1 MSSSYHVGKR
11 VSLKGRLCTVRY
23 IGPVEGTK
31 SGKEYLGVEWDDLKG
46 KHDGTHQGK
55 RYFTCWSQSP
65 TAASFVL
72 SSSWTADP
80 EQSFVSAVK
89 GKYGTPAVADDSDEI
104 VISGKTVEEVGFDKI
119 RAQQARLHEL
129 KIVLVDGQRIS
140 HAENSP
146 GEIRHVC
153 PKIEE
158 LDLSRNIIENFAE
171 VAEICKELESLKS
184 LRLNGNRFSDL
195 VGQHSLAKEHP
206 YVNGFTKVTDLT
218 MDGML
223 LDWSG
228 FVCAVAQFQGLRSF
242 EASMNGLKNLA
253 ISPPAEKLT
262 SLTLEYNSFESLSD
276 IIILRELK
284 FLEVLRLKGNEIS
297 KISTEANK
305 LAEVP
310 AFGNQLR
317 YVDLSYNAVS
327 DWKFV
332 DEMDHVF
339 PGMTALRLAHNP
351 IYKTSKK
358 VGSFT
363 SMDDSYMLT
372 LARIRKL
379 ETLNFSKITTADRTN
394 SEMFYLSQIA
404 KEISEAPEGRENDT
418 IKRHPR
424 YADLCEKHG
433 TPSITRNQVGV
444 VNPNFLEA
452 RLIKFTLYMPPNTQA
467 NQQQEIRM
475 RREIPMSFDVYALK
489 GLVGRM
495 FGVRPLSM
503 RLIWETGEWDPVAG
517 YEDFEDE
524 EDDAEDGAVDQRTKE
539 AGDQGKWMRREVE
552 IEDGT
557 RQLGNLVDG
566 LEATDLKKVKFIF
579 LEKTD
584 TFRSVD
590 MHTNNLHVGQRCK
603 PWPAYFLVRTTG
615 EVVPL
620 IAVDELPTGTN
631 LVGVPR
637 SLDLEDTIGMLNLGL
652 QRSSDTC
659 YQLASAHEA
668 KSQVAVANTG
678 KVVDK
683 QTTELP
689 SLPST
694 PDRNHTHPPT
704 TTPNSTPPATPKA
717 PLVHPAHPCTRASS
731 FSLPAPATPV
741 SAPTP
746 TPQTQLCRHWCH
758 HGICK
763 WGQQCRYRHI
773 MPMSSSG
780 LQEVGL
786 GDWPLWFRRLNP
798 GYFASESLH
807 PNSDLARA
815 GDKDRRSRRPSVRLC
830 TSTGSNGVTC
840 CGVLHGPG
848 RGRERARPREIHGL
862 RGKGVQDRAER
873 SGLRMV
879 RNEELGEQIVS
890 RLRSMAREQ
899 PEKVAEK
906 ERGERGLS
914 SSVLIEKATVRDT
927 KNWEDESD
935 GSRESGQGQEEKE
948 EDRKLVDV

>member
-11 VSLKGRLCTVRY
+11 VSLKGRLCTIRY
-23 IGPVEGTK
+23 IGPVEGTR
-31 SGKEYLGVEWDDLKG
+31 SDKEYLGVEWDDLKG

-55 RYFTCWSQSP
+55 RYFTCWSPSP
-65 TAASFVL
+65 TAASLVL
-72 SSSWTADP
+72 ASSWTADP

-146 GEIRHVC
+146 GEIRTVC
-153 PKIEE
+153 PKIDE
-158 LDLSRNIIENFAE
+158 LDLSRNLIEKLAE
-171 VAEICKELESLKS
+171 VAEICAELESLKS

-195 VGQHSLAKEHP
+195 VEQHSLAKERP
-206 YVNGFTKVTDLT
+206 YVSGFTKVTDLT
-218 MDGML
+218 MDEML

-228 FVCAVAQFQGLRSF
+228 LVCAVAQFQELRSF

-253 ISPPAEKLT
+253 VTPPAERLT
-262 SLTLEYNSFESLSD
+262 SLTLEYNSFASLTD

-297 KISTEANK
+297 KISAESDK

-351 IYKTSKK
+351 IYKSSKK

-372 LARIRKL
+372 LARIRNL

-404 KEISEAPEGRENDT
+404 TEISAAPEGRGKDT
-418 IKRHPR
+418 IHRHPR
-424 YADLCEKHG
+424 YAELCEKHG
-433 TPSITRNQVGV
+433 SPSIARTEVGV

-467 NQQQEIRM
+467 NQPEEIRM

-489 GLVGRM
+489 GLVGKM
-495 FGVRPLSM
+495 FGVRPLST
-503 RLIWETGEWDPVAG
+503 RLIYETGEWDPVAG
-517 YEDFEDE
+517 YEDFQDE
-524 EDDAEDGAVDQRTKE
+524 EDDAEDGAGDQRTQE
-539 AGDQGKWMRREVE
+539 VGDQGKWMEREVE
-552 IEDGT
+552 LEDGT

-566 LEATDLKKVKFIF
+566 LEATDLKRVKIV
-579 LEKTD
+579 LLGTTD
-584 TFRSVD
+584 TFRSVN
-590 MHTNNLHVGQRCK
+590 MHTNHLPVGQRCK
-603 PWPAYFLVRTTG
+603 PWPAYFVVRTTG

-659 YQLASAHEA
+659 YQLVSAHDA
-668 KSQVAVANTG
+668 KSQVAVANTA
-678 KVVDK
+678 KV
-683 QTTELP
+683 QTNNG
-689 SLPST
+689 T
-694 PDRNHTHPPT
+694 PQPALNPRPQPHAPTHYNSNQHAPRHAQGAAHPPR
-704 TTPNSTPPATPKA
+704 A
-717 PLVHPAHPCTRASS
+717 PAHPRQLLLAPYPGHTSVS
-731 FSLPAPATPV
+731 TNTDTPDPA
-741 SAPTP
+741 
-746 TPQTQLCRHWCH
+746 
-758 HGICK
+758 
-763 WGQQCRYRHI
+763 
-773 MPMSSSG
+773 MSPLVPPRG

-798 GYFASESLH
+798 GYFASESPH
-807 PNSDLARA
+807 PNFNLARA
-815 GDKDRRSRRPSVRLC
+815 GGRDGRSRRPSVKLC
-830 TSTGSNGVTC
+830 MSTGGDGVTC

-848 RGRERARPREIHGL
+848 GGRERARPREIHGV
-862 RGKGVQDRAER
+862 REKGVRDRAER
-873 SGLRMV
+873 SGLRLM

-899 PEKVAEK
+899 PEKIAEK
-906 ERGERGLS
+906 EQGERGLS
-914 SSVLIEKATVRDT
+914 SSTLIEKATVKDT
-927 KNWEDESD
+927 KTWEDDSD
-935 GSRESGQGQEEKE
+935 GSGDSGQDQEKKE
-948 EDRKLVDV
+948 EAGKLVDV